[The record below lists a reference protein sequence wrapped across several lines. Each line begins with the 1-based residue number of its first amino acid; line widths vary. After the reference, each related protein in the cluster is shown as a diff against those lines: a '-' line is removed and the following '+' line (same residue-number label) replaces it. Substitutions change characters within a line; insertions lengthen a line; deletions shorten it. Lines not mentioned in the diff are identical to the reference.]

1 MTKTKYLLYSLKL
14 NTNGKYTYWYET
26 DNKYFKEKKP
36 PKHILDNINLEVDIL
51 EENKIQE
58 DTLPIIEASSFS
70 SSKDTNINL
79 TDRVSIIN
87 SSESTYTIN
96 FETTTPSGLILT
108 TSSINTTEIG
118 TYYVKISVDKYA
130 LEKAIEINVYDKLL
144 TDEDVDCE
152 PMNTIV
158 QDIEIRKSVKNC
170 LYIEKTEDSLMIKFN
185 DIVYFQKEGDT
196 IIRDSNNILTEEC
209 IGQINNIFNQLEG
222 CYIETC

>member
-1 MTKTKYLLYSLKL
+1 M
-14 NTNGKYTYWYET
+14 
-26 DNKYFKEKKP
+26 
-36 PKHILDNINLEVDIL
+36 
-51 EENKIQE
+51 
-58 DTLPIIEASSFS
+58 PIIEASSFS